1 MNVLMAGSIK
11 LVREEHGQLI
21 VSKVRKLLARMLL
34 PKVVSGEVVSRYV
47 RKAFRVGVWRF
58 LSQECKAI
66 LLITRRWGII
76 KSPTLK
82 SILYRLFLE
91 IELCTLRG
99 RALFYGILL
108 ALKSSVYR
116 LHEVLN
122 DYQRLLAL
130 GIFYLNSPPMYRH
143 IMLGQVV

>member
-1 MNVLMAGSIK
+1 MIALMIEHTIPI
-11 LVREEHGQLI
+11 EESDQPI
-21 VSKVRKLLARMLL
+21 VFRAKELLGRMLL
-34 PKVVSGEVVSRYV
+34 PRVVSGEVVSRYV

-58 LSQECKAI
+58 LNQESRAI

-76 KSPTLK
+76 RSPMLK

-108 ALKSSVYR
+108 ALKSSVYK

-143 IMLGQVV
+143 IMLGRVV